1 MPWTADQVRRHKAA
15 AKAVADIH
23 HSTEAAVDNFCDSIE
38 TLLTAIA
45 QRPMSDEQTERLARI
60 LQGGERDLLRR
71 LSRVRSRKAA

>member
-1 MPWTADQVRRHKAA
+1 MAWTREQKQRHKAA

-23 HSTEAAVDNFCDSIE
+23 HSTEAAVDNFCDSVE

-45 QRPMSDEQTERLARI
+45 QRDMTPEQVDRLARI

-71 LSRVRSRKAA
+71 LPRARRKAA